1 MFQAMMPTVLK
12 NLFNRPVTREYPYT
26 YREPFKSARGRLVL
40 DMRECIMC
48 TACEKR
54 CPAGAIEIKRKEGL
68 YKFDP
73 YSCVV
78 CGACVEAC
86 PEKCLEIDS
95 DWRRPVGEMKTE
107 VWHIEPRR
115 KKADTA

>member
-1 MFQAMMPTVLK
+1 MVKMLPTILK
-12 NLFNRPVTREYPYT
+12 NLGNRPVTRPYPYVRRDT
-26 YREPFKSARGRLVL
+26 YHGLKGRLTL

-54 CPAGAIEIKRKEGL
+54 CPAGCFEIKRKEGL
-68 YKFDP
+68 YKYDP

-86 PEKCLEIDS
+86 PEKCLEVDS
-95 DWRRPVGEMKTE
+95 EWRKPVEKMETM
-107 VWHIEPRR
+107 VWHIEPR
-115 KKADTA
+115 KKNEKDA

>member
-1 MFQAMMPTVLK
+1 MRMLATLFK
-12 NLFNRPVTREYPYT
+12 NLEKPATMNYPAVV
-26 YREPFKSARGRLVL
+26 REPAISARGRLVL

-54 CPAGAIEIKRKEGL
+54 CPAGAIEIKRKDWM
-68 YKFDP
+68 YKYDP
-73 YSCVV
+73 YSCIV

-95 DWRRPVGEMKTE
+95 DWMDPVTEMRTMS
-107 VWHIEPRR
+107 WRIEPKR
-115 KKADTA
+115 KNAKDA

>member
-1 MFQAMMPTVLK
+1 MYRL
-12 NLFNRPVTREYPYT
+12 REAL
-26 YREPFKSARGRLVL
+26 S
-40 DMRECIMC
+40 
-48 TACEKR
+48 
-54 CPAGAIEIKRKEGL
+54 AGAIEVKRKEGL

-86 PEKCLEIDS
+86 PEKCLEVDS

-115 KKADTA
+115 KKENRLRIWGTQPL

>member
-1 MFQAMMPTVLK
+1 MRMLPSILK
-12 NLFNRPVTREYPYT
+12 NLTGPPATRRYPAEP
-26 YREPFKSARGRLVL
+26 REPSRSARGRLVL

-54 CPAGAIEIKRKEGL
+54 CPAGAIEIKRKDAW
-68 YKFDP
+68 YKYDP
-73 YSCVV
+73 YSCIV

-95 DWRRPVGEMKTE
+95 DWRKPVGEMRTE
-107 VWHIEPRR
+107 VWHIEPR
-115 KKADTA
+115 KKNEKDA

>member
-1 MFQAMMPTVLK
+1 MFQVMLPTVLK
-12 NLFNRPVTREYPYT
+12 NLFNRPVTREYPDT

-86 PEKCLEIDS
+86 PEKCLEVDS
-95 DWRRPVGEMKTE
+95 DWRRPVGEMRTE

-115 KKADTA
+115 KKEETA